1 MSNVDVNAFDAYLQ
15 PRVSDN
21 NRKSIL
27 RVAKKLVAGEG
38 ITHLAR
44 PGEVFY
50 PHKLTLDDDLE
61 AIQLNAAA
69 WLPFRKGP
77 MCLDKGH
84 GWALNH
90 PLQWLIHFKNH
101 LRKDKADMPINPA
114 PVPAPSMFNPA
125 PVPALPLTP
134 NQAYFYIS
142 NGTPMVTARP
152 DLGHD
157 F

>member
-1 MSNVDVNAFDAYLQ
+1 MSNIDVDAFDAFLQ
-15 PRVSDN
+15 QRVSDS

-27 RVAKKLVAGEG
+27 RVAKKLVNGEG
-38 ITHLAR
+38 ITHLSK
-44 PGEVFY
+44 PGEVFC
-50 PHKLTLDDDLE
+50 HRKLTLDDDLE
-61 AIQLNAAA
+61 TIKLKAAA

-101 LRKDKADMPINPA
+101 LGKDKADV
-114 PVPAPSMFNPA
+114 VPAPSMLNPA

-134 NQAYFYIS
+134 NQAYSYIS
-142 NGTPMVTARP
+142 NGTPVVIA
-152 DLGHD
+152 L
-157 F
+157 